1 MVSFI
6 CNISDEVTDISMSLE
21 VEYFLVDSATS
32 LNRYVVLTNVPD
44 GTGNV
49 ALDII
54 GGTSQLYRATVSGGD
69 FMVDSSK
76 VRWDYPTS
84 PLYPWVGIGDRL
96 RVIYDRS

>member
-1 MVSFI
+1 
-6 CNISDEVTDISMSLE
+6 MSLE

-32 LNRYVVLTNVPD
+32 LNRYVILTNVPD

-54 GGTSQLYRATVSGGD
+54 GGTSQLYRATVAAGGD

-76 VRWDYPTS
+76 VRWDYITS
-84 PLYPWVGIGDRL
+84 PLDSIVGIGDRL
-96 RVIYDRS
+96 RIIYDRS